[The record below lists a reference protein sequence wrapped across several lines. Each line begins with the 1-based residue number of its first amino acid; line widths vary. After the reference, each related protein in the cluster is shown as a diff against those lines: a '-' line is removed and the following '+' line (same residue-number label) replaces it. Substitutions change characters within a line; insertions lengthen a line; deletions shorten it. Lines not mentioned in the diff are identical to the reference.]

1 MSSTKQAPHDSWK
14 IGVAVAVPLLVAIE
28 VLGWLISPRCED
40 AYLTTALIIACVGI
54 GWSVGMVLS
63 PDTKTEE
70 KKFLDVWKGISLFV
84 SGYLI
89 SKIDPLIEALFKPEV
104 IMNATDHLV
113 AYRLVA
119 CFATVVIMTLLTY
132 VLRVYA
138 FTVGE

>member
-1 MSSTKQAPHDSWK
+1 
-14 IGVAVAVPLLVAIE
+14 
-28 VLGWLISPRCED
+28 
-40 AYLTTALIIACVGI
+40 
-54 GWSVGMVLS
+54 MVLS